1 MGMEHP
7 EQPDVFLCYSHEDQR
22 WLDELLLH
30 LKPLENRRLIDCWSD
45 QEIAPG
51 RQWQEEIERALAS
64 ARVAVLLVSPAFLA
78 SSFIAEKELPSLL
91 RAAAK
96 GDLTILW
103 IPVSASNYK
112 HTELVRYQAAHP
124 PERPLNTLRKS
135 DRERAL
141 VEISDKILE
150 AAGSAGRDASSP
162 PPRASEPGE
171 AKAAAEEDFPILRRS
186 RGVWAALTLLFLLFL
201 LLFPPPLPLLDSPVN
216 KQIPFLT
223 WQRLGWLAL
232 SALLI
237 PGCLF
242 RYVRERFIYRAA
254 DQLTDTVLLATG
266 ALLDLAV
273 HWRHHARRWA
283 IGLVIAAILI
293 FPVTLYAF
301 GRLRSHLDQVDNV
314 SEFRRA
320 LQRFVCYG
328 RLQGGNEAEL
338 SALTRAYGLNEGFPP
353 EALSTPELRLTSRT
367 IADLHRLQNDL
378 LKADFQLRRRRI
390 IDFWQEVVQ
399 RPDREPPGEEVE
411 LGDFLTHLALKARA
425 RSLLLSQNGLS
436 ERVSKDIDAAE
447 AEHNR
452 LRELALRLGDE
463 TTRRRLLGV
472 ALHGSGTLKVQR
484 YRVIMTGTG
493 EDVELRKA
501 VLLNEAAALYLASS
515 SAESGGDPGE
525 DARTRA
531 ANHQIE
537 LEMYLLKE
545 ALAANEDFA
554 EGLGHRLYQKY
565 VAFRDHSANIE
576 RWVEAQGDGLEER
589 ARFSHNP
596 DFFLTVAQINAV
608 AAERLL
614 QEKPLCRQ
622 ATGGEESEPFC
633 TQVEQT
639 LRNGFFNLATAVYL
653 GQPPR
658 GLAKEPGRYLVCV
671 YFSNPVTRQ
680 DAEFLFARFDV
691 KPDVRACG

>member
-1 MGMEHP
+1 MEHP

-51 RQWQEEIERALAS
+51 RRWQEEIERALAS
-64 ARVAVLLVSPAFLA
+64 AKVAVLLVSPAFLA

-103 IPVSASNYK
+103 IPVCASNYK

-124 PERPLNTLRKS
+124 PEKPLNTLRKS
-135 DRERAL
+135 DREKAL
-141 VEISDKILE
+141 VEISEKILE
-150 AAGSAGRDASSP
+150 AAGSARRAAPSP
-162 PPRASEPGE
+162 PRSSEPGE
-171 AKAAAEEDFPILRRS
+171 AKIAAGEDFPILRRS
-186 RGVWAALTLLFLLFL
+186 RGVWAALTILFLLLL
-201 LLFPPPLPLLDSPVN
+201 LLFPPPLPLLDSPVSE
-216 KQIPFLT
+216 QVPFLT

-242 RYVRERFIYRAA
+242 RYVRERFVYKAA
-254 DQLTDTVLLATG
+254 DQLTDTVLLVTG
-266 ALLDLAV
+266 KFLDLAV

-293 FPVTLYAF
+293 FPVALFAF
-301 GRLRSHLDQVDNV
+301 GRFRSHLDQMDNV
-314 SEFRRA
+314 SELRNA

-338 SALTRAYGLNEGFPP
+338 AALTRAYGIGGGFPP
-353 EALSTPELRLTSRT
+353 EALSTPELRLSSRT
-367 IADLHRLQNDL
+367 IADLYRLQNDL

-390 IDFWQEVVQ
+390 IEFWQEVVQ
-399 RPDREPPGEEVE
+399 RPDRDPPREEVE

-425 RSLLLSQNGLS
+425 RSLLLSQNGIS
-436 ERVSKDIDAAE
+436 ERLSKDIDAAE
-447 AEHNR
+447 AGYDR

-472 ALHGSGTLKVQR
+472 ALDGSGTLTVQR

-493 EDVELRKA
+493 KDVELRKA

-515 SAESGGDPGE
+515 SAESGGDPSE

-545 ALAANEDFA
+545 ALAANDDFA

-565 VAFRDHSANIE
+565 VAFRDDSANIE

-622 ATGGEESEPFC
+622 RMEGQGEESGPFC
-633 TQVEQT
+633 AQVEKT
-639 LRNGFFNLATAVYL
+639 LRNGLFNLATAVYL

-658 GLAKEPGRYLVCV
+658 GLAKEPGRHLVCV
-671 YFSNPVTRQ
+671 YFSHPVTRQ